1 MYVCVCVH
9 GDRQSQQVERYVYEL
24 IDELKKRMKPS
35 ETVNLEVTH
44 TLTDS
49 LSFLLVFLIFPTFPL
64 SFLNSHFLHF
74 FFIYFSFSNLPTFL
88 LRQTCILLTHFF
100 FDSFFLLLLFRAHSS
115 AFIQIPNRRPA
126 VSHVFLVISTT

>member
-74 FFIYFSFSNLPTFL
+74 FFI
-88 LRQTCILLTHFF
+88 
-100 FDSFFLLLLFRAHSS
+100 FFLIL
-115 AFIQIPNRRPA
+115 
-126 VSHVFLVISTT
+126 